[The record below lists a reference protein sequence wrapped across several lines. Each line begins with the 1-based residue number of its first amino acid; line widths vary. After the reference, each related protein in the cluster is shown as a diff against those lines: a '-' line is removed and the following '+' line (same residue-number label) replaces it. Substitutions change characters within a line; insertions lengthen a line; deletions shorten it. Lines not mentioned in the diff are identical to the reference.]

1 MIIAITQ
8 QGHNAS
14 HSQNVSAAS
23 RTAFRTT
30 LTLNK
35 IIFLPGSW
43 LSTLSLCVVWQ
54 SLWPLS
60 HVADGYVCVWAQA
73 RSCSCCCAMI
83 NGNGVFNGPL
93 CTLVVIFQS
102 WVQGWLRASHPLGPV
117 CTKKQAK
124 NRNHW
129 RAAMRTNS
137 YFIQTQQCWSVQ
149 KPFPQRRNYSSNLK
163 EQDRS
168 SCLEARGL
176 ISLLVWQPNPIQ
188 ISARLATA
196 HKEGILMGLALGS
209 LLVATGLHSQ
219 GLDGMVFTACA
230 NINTS
235 SWVSLPLWRD
245 WVTPASGV
253 GWHVMLV

>member
-1 MIIAITQ
+1 MDTCVC
-8 QGHNAS
+8 
-14 HSQNVSAAS
+14 VSAQ
-23 RTAFRTT
+23 
-30 LTLNK
+30 L
-35 IIFLPGSW
+35 LP
-43 LSTLSLCVVWQ
+43 LLC
-54 SLWPLS
+54 
-60 HVADGYVCVWAQA
+60 HD
-73 RSCSCCCAMI
+73 
-83 NGNGVFNGPL
+83 NGKGVFNGPL

-102 WVQGWLRASHPLGPV
+102 WVQGWLRTSHPLGPV

-124 NRNHW
+124 IRNHW
-129 RAAMRTNS
+129 RSAMRTNS
-137 YFIQTQQCWSVQ
+137 YFIQTLQCWSVQ

-219 GLDGMVFTACA
+219 GLDGTVFTACA
-230 NINTS
+230 KINTS

-245 WVTPASGV
+245 EWLLPQESDD
-253 GWHVMLV
+253 M